1 VNRFLFL
8 VAAATLPIVALAV
21 VFAVQGPQAGP
32 VAGAQSVS
40 TESQGQPRPPEPQI
54 PDGRHFGYIKSID
67 LDNSPPSIVFDE
79 AQFLDGEAANEASAA
94 HGDEVPVAND
104 VYVVNDDRLLRTLT
118 VSEEAEFL
126 LLGPGYACC
135 EGHPSDPDL
144 LTRSRLAHAWGY
156 WVTLDKGK
164 VVQIEEQWHP

>member
-1 VNRFLFL
+1 MNRFLFL
-8 VAAATLPIVALAV
+8 VAAVTLPVVALAV
-21 VFAVQGPQAGP
+21 IFAVQGPR
-32 VAGAQSVS
+32 AGAAPGTQSVS
-40 TESQGQPRPPEPQI
+40 TKSEAAPRLPEPPI

-67 LDNSPPSIVFDE
+67 LDDSPPSIVFDE

-94 HGDEVPVAND
+94 HGDEVPVPND
-104 VYVVNDDRLLRTLT
+104 VYVVNDDPVLSTLT
-118 VSEEAEFL
+118 VSDDAEFL

-156 WVTLDKGK
+156 WVRLEDGK

>member
-1 VNRFLFL
+1 M
-8 VAAATLPIVALAV
+8 
-21 VFAVQGPQAGP
+21 
-32 VAGAQSVS
+32 
-40 TESQGQPRPPEPQI
+40 

-67 LDNSPPSIVFDE
+67 LDDSPPSIVFDE
-79 AQFLDGEAANEASAA
+79 AQFLDGEAANQASAA
-94 HGDEVPVAND
+94 HGDEVPVPND
-104 VYVVNDDRLLRTLT
+104 VYVVNDDPTLRSLT
-118 VSEEAEFL
+118 VSDEAEFL

-156 WVTLDKGK
+156 WVTLENGK

>member
-1 VNRFLFL
+1 MNRFLLL
-8 VAAATLPIVALAV
+8 VAAVTLPIVALAV
-21 VFAVQGPQAGP
+21 MFALQGPE
-32 VAGAQSVS
+32 AGAAPGTQPVSVS
-40 TESQGQPRPPEPQI
+40 TQAEAPPSEPQF

-67 LDNSPPSIVFDE
+67 LDGSPQSIVFDE

-104 VYVVNDDRLLRTLT
+104 VYVVNDDPTLRTLAL
-118 VSEEAEFL
+118 SPDAEFL

-135 EGHPSDPDL
+135 EGHPSDAEL

-156 WVTLDKGK
+156 WVTVRDGE

>member
-1 VNRFLFL
+1 MNRFLFL
-8 VAAATLPIVALAV
+8 LAAVTLPIVALAV
-21 VFAVQGPQAGP
+21 VFALRGPRADAAAGT
-32 VAGAQSVS
+32 QSVS
-40 TESQGQPRPPEPQI
+40 TKSQGPPRPTESQL

-67 LDNSPPSIVFDE
+67 LDDSPPSIVFDE
-79 AQFLDGEAANEASAA
+79 AQFLDGEAANQASAA
-94 HGDEVPVAND
+94 HGDEVPVPND
-104 VYVVNDDRLLRTLT
+104 VYVVNDDPTLRTLT
-118 VSEEAEFL
+118 VSDEAEFL

-156 WVTLDKGK
+156 WVTLENGK